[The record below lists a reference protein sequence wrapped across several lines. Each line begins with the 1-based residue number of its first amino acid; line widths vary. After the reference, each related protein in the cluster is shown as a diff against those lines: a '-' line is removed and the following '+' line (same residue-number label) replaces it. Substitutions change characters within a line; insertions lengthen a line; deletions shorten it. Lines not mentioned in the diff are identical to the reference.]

1 VVGKNLVQVL
11 SREEQRKLVDWENRE
26 LAVSTQA
33 ELLSLNRS
41 GLYYQPVPPSLQEV
55 ARQPSH

>member
-1 VVGKNLVQVL
+1 MQKNLAQGL
-11 SREEQRKLVDWENRE
+11 SREERRKLVDWENRE
-26 LAVSTQA
+26 LPVSTQA

-41 GLYYQPVPPSLQEV
+41 GLYYQPVPPCPQEV